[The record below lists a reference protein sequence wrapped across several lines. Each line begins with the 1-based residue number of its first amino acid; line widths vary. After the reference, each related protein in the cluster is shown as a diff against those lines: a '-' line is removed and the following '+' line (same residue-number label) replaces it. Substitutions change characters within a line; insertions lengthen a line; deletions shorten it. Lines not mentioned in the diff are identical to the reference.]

1 MPKRLGA
8 QSGMRN
14 ICANFADMN
23 KIVIVSL
30 MAVASILGARAQG
43 NPLRDSLAAAS
54 KLVEEYPDSVDLRLK
69 KAGWNMMLQQWQY
82 AKDEYDRVLRW
93 HPTQAAALFYRAY
106 ANERLSRYNFARLD
120 YEHFLTLVPG
130 NFEAQL
136 GLALLNQKDHHY
148 TEALDGINRL
158 VEAYPDSAVAY
169 AARGGI
175 EKERN
180 MLELAADDY
189 EKAWQLDGQSADYLI
204 NLVDLRFRLGQTAL
218 AQEGLR
224 KLERMGYPR
233 RSLEKELAN
242 RKR

>member
-1 MPKRLGA
+1 M
-8 QSGMRN
+8 
-14 ICANFADMN
+14 
-23 KIVIVSL
+23 
-30 MAVASILGARAQG
+30 
-43 NPLRDSLAAAS
+43 
-54 KLVEEYPDSVDLRLK
+54 
-69 KAGWNMMLQQWQY
+69 
-82 AKDEYDRVLRW
+82 
-93 HPTQAAALFYRAY
+93 
-106 ANERLSRYNFARLD
+106 
-120 YEHFLTLVPG
+120 PG
-130 NFEAQL
+130 NFEALL